1 MLHAEIYQREEQNTD
16 KHFILA
22 SGGVTLEIFTAL
34 MDYCF
39 GNRGWECGGLS
50 GSR

>member
-22 SGGVTLEIFTAL
+22 SKGVTLEIFTTL

-39 GNRGWECGGLS
+39 NNKGWECDGLS
-50 GSR
+50 ESR